1 VIGTG
6 SIVQRP
12 GSHLQYRV
20 LGVGLRIGTHLPEV
34 LMQPCGG
41 NWVANV
47 RELVSKLVE
56 VFPSDKRPA

>member
-20 LGVGLRIGTHLPEV
+20 LGVGLRLGTHAPEV
-34 LMQPCGG
+34 LMQPCGES
-41 NWVANV
+41 WVRNV

-56 VFPSDKRPA
+56 VFPAPPSK